1 MSEDKLRGF
10 TLRPYTPR
18 SGAPHTGANLE
29 VDSGEENRVQWG
41 RVAEASHADAA
52 AGAAEPAAGGTDSVD
67 SALASPS
74 RLDALLDGARGSA
87 PVGGEQGPPQ
97 PVQPQTHEPQP
108 WAAARRRAGS
118 GDERRAFIEP
128 TGADFP
134 PHHAGPNGTPGRDE
148 IHLRGRAD
156 GVAIEFGAGDW
167 DQMVV
172 QLSTRLE
179 QSASFFRNGQV
190 SLDVGPRAVPELELR
205 QLCDVLNRFGLTLAR
220 VRSSSSR
227 TFESALNLGLAGS
240 LDGASEEQRV
250 EAMPALSNQEALPHF
265 IYRGHLRAGQV
276 LSRRESVVVLGDVN
290 PGAQVISAGDVLVW
304 GRLRG
309 IAFAGAEGELGAVI
323 GALHLEAT
331 QLRIAHLIAI
341 SPERGGA
348 RFGPRNATVRVAEM
362 AYIVDD
368 KIVVAPWDQAKQGA
382 GSVLLR

>member
-1 MSEDKLRGF
+1 MSKDELRGF
-10 TLRPYTPR
+10 TLRPYLPR
-18 SGAPHTGANLE
+18 SAASPTGSNLE
-29 VDSGEENRVQWG
+29 VDSREENRVQWG
-41 RVAEASHADAA
+41 RVGETPHADVA
-52 AGAAEPAAGGTDSVD
+52 AGAAEASADDAA
-67 SALASPS
+67 APS
-74 RLDALLDGARGSA
+74 SRTDALLDGFSA
-87 PVGGEQGPPQ
+87 GTEQRPAQ
-97 PVQPQTHEPQP
+97 PVQPQADEPQP
-108 WAAARRRAGS
+108 WAAPPGQAGS
-118 GDERRAFIEP
+118 GDGRRASIEP

-134 PHHAGPNGTPGRDE
+134 PRHAGPNGTPGRNE

-205 QLCDVLNRFGLTLAR
+205 QLYDVLSRFGLTLAR

-240 LDGASEEQRV
+240 LDGEDEEQRV
-250 EAMPALSNQEALPHF
+250 EAMPALSNQETLPHF

-309 IAFAGAEGELGAVI
+309 IAFAGAEGDLGAVI

-348 RFGPRNATVRVAEM
+348 RFGARNATVRVAEM
-362 AYIVDD
+362 AYILDD
-368 KIVVAPWDQAKQGA
+368 KIVVAPWDQAKQGTT
-382 GSVLLR
+382 SVLQR